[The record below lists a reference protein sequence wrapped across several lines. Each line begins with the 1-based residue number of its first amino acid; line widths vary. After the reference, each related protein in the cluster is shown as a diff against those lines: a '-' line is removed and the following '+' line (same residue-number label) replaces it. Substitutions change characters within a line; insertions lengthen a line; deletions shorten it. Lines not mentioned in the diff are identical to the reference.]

1 MRYLVAFILLC
12 PALASSSAAQVVEA
26 AVCDILANPASFD
39 GKTVRVKGTVVAG
52 FEEFAIKSTGCNLD
66 NNAIWLAYPEG
77 TKAKAGP
84 VGFLQL
90 QLAKNNPAAIA
101 NASRPPVRIEKNKD
115 FKQFDS
121 LLTTAYK
128 SGGMCLGCVRFTVTA
143 TLVGRLDGAKSVGVS
158 RDSTGKFVAV
168 NGFGNL
174 NLYAARLV
182 LQSVSDVSSQEI
194 DYSGDATA
202 ASDSQKDSAGGD
214 PFDAAHQI
222 ANAFGPGSRAA
233 EQVEKAA
240 AAYGKEGENNG
251 VEVGFGASNEIPK
264 SDGPGSDKNSPDG
277 LVLSCTFDME
287 RLKGESLT
295 RAITHIGS
303 HIVDIRTPTPGREKS
318 FFDLEHDAWEIT
330 VLSAV
335 GSRQKT
341 LRLPGGYLVW
351 NSAWP
356 DGDRT
361 KLVGD
366 GISKFLTSW
375 VSLASH

>member
-1 MRYLVAFILLC
+1 
-12 PALASSSAAQVVEA
+12 LACVS
-26 AVCDILANPASFD
+26 
-39 GKTVRVKGTVVAG
+39 GRH
-52 FEEFAIKSTGCNLD
+52 
-66 NNAIWLAYPEG
+66 EG

-214 PFDAAHQI
+214 PFDEAHQI

-303 HIVDIRTPTPGREKS
+303 HIVDIRTRRRVERRAFSILNTTRGKS
-318 FFDLEHDAWEIT
+318 RC
-330 VLSAV
+330 SA
-335 GSRQKT
+335 
-341 LRLPGGYLVW
+341 P
-351 NSAWP
+351 
-356 DGDRT
+356 
-361 KLVGD
+361 
-366 GISKFLTSW
+366 
-375 VSLASH
+375 